1 METNNETTTTT
12 TNNSNNESPNN
23 PRTRFSMV
31 RFFHDLESVR
41 SVRTDLGQCNNNQ
54 RSKLRESIVSVASTA
69 IPQDV
74 QDQVDSKW
82 DEIRGYM
89 EEEIQAKNWDHLRE
103 EIFVDKS
110 ELFFTLI
117 ECEAPEDLLTFLME
131 LCDDDAMESVC
142 RNDDN
147 DIVEVEV
154 EKKYLLH
161 EACRNNY
168 GPDIVKKIF
177 EYYQDALT
185 LEDYLGMTPL
195 DIVSAQDWNNSGAE
209 TYFCIERLNIEN
221 APSKEKAKY
230 FREISYDRL
239 IKFGA
244 KLKEVQAESIDD
256 AKYVFQE
263 FMKFQGRQ
271 VSTYYSPSI
280 CLHILSI
287 DSTTK

>member
-1 METNNETTTTT
+1 METNETNEFIQT
-12 TNNSNNESPNN
+12 PN
-23 PRTRFSMV
+23 RRARLSAA

-41 SVRTDLGQCNNNQ
+41 TDLGQCNQ
-54 RSKLRESIVSVASTA
+54 RTKLRDSIVSVTSTT
-69 IPQDV
+69 IPQDL
-74 QDQVDSKW
+74 QDHVDSKW

-103 EIFVDKS
+103 EIFVDIS
-110 ELFFTLI
+110 ALFFTLI

-168 GPDIVKKIF
+168 GPVIVKKIF
-177 EYYQDALT
+177 EYYEDALT

-239 IKFGA
+239 IKIGA